1 MSPFVPGVGR
11 AIVSGVMCARLIP
24 ARSGARAAAA
34 AAVLALSLVAGCGGH
49 SVQPAPAASTAPA
62 DPTDPVAHMRTVL
75 IDPGHNGGNDPKQM
89 AKKVPD
95 GRGHTKP
102 CNTTGTSTDDG
113 YPEHR
118 FAYYVAAR
126 VRGLLI
132 ANGIN
137 VEMTRTNDT
146 GVGPCVDA
154 RGKKAAEVNA
164 DAVVSIHA
172 DGAPP
177 DGQGFHVIYPKPP
190 LNAAQGAPSVS
201 LATALRDALRGAGFP
216 ESTYAGKNGLIG
228 RSDLAGLNF
237 SKRPVALVE
246 CANMRNP
253 QEAVTVSNSVGQ
265 ARYAQAIAV
274 GILAWLRD
282 HPPAS
287 AKPSA
292 SAEPSARPRSARSED
307 DESESSDSSTSAKAS
322 ARANPT
328 N

>member
-1 MSPFVPGVGR
+1 MQV
-11 AIVSGVMCARLIP
+11 IP
-24 ARSGARAAAA
+24 ARWGALA
-34 AAVLALSLVAGCGGH
+34 AAVLAVSLVAGCGGD

-62 DPTDPVAHMRTVL
+62 DPDPAAHMRTVL
-75 IDPGHNGGNDPKQM
+75 IDPGHNGGNDAKQM

-95 GRGHTKP
+95 GRGHTKA
-102 CNTTGTSTDDG
+102 CNTTGTSTDAG

-118 FAYYVAAR
+118 FNFYVAAE
-126 VRGLLI
+126 VRQLLI
-132 ANGIN
+132 SNGIN
-137 VEMTRTNDT
+137 VVVTRTNDT

-154 RGKKAAEVNA
+154 RGKQAAEVNA

-172 DGAPP
+172 DGAVPN
-177 DGQGFHVIYPKPP
+177 GQGFHVIYPKPP
-190 LNAAQGAPSVS
+190 LNTAQGAPSVS

-216 ESTYAGKNGLIG
+216 ESNYAGKDGLVG

-237 SKRPVALVE
+237 SKRPVAMVE

-282 HPPAS
+282 HPPVS
-287 AKPSA
+287 TTPSA
-292 SAEPSARPRSARSED
+292 SAEPSAGSDGDRAQA
-307 DESESSDSSTSAKAS
+307 DESETSSSRTSASSKAS
-322 ARANPT
+322 ARPKPT